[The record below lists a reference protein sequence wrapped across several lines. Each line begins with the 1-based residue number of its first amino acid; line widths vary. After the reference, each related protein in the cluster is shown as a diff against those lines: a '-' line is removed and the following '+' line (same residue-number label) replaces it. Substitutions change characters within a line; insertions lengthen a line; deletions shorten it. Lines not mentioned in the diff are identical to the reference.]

1 MNGTHRVFLALVI
14 LLLAV
19 SITPIEAHAYG
30 GPGSVISAIGTFL
43 AVVAAVLASIFGFIW
58 YPLKR
63 LYRSMNDTS
72 PEEKS
77 E

>member
-1 MNGTHRVFLALVI
+1 MNPTLRALFALLV

-19 SITPIEAHAYG
+19 SIVPADAYAYG

-43 AVVAAVLASIFGFIW
+43 AVVAAVLASIFGFVW

-63 LYRSMNDTS
+63 LYRSLNDS
-72 PEEKS
+72 SAEEES